1 MADIRELTAKTLHT
15 LKEEGIISVGR
26 KVRVT
31 FIRQERWEE
40 MQKTGSIK
48 MYYSSM
54 VVTKVYLIRRD
65 TV

>member
-1 MADIRELTAKTLHT
+1 MADIRE
-15 LKEEGIISVGR
+15 
-26 KVRVT
+26 